1 MKLWKIC
8 DYTGLWKEGV
18 IEFSLTICIFLPG
31 PIDPKMWLW
40 NVFDCQ
46 VLNFNCRIRCFFF
59 TALVSLAVNSMQFH
73 TRVSFETYAFLFLRK
88 FNITHDVDSEFAM
101 AGSDIWCQPFSTGY
115 FNLYRWQ
122 DRQNNLMA
130 GQKNIFNMFTVRC
143 VKSHKYFGPSCL
155 K

>member
-1 MKLWKIC
+1 MRLHGFVKRGC
-8 DYTGLWKEGV
+8 YRV
-18 IEFSLTICIFLPG
+18 FFSDIYFFAWS
-31 PIDPKMWLW
+31 DWSKMSLW
-40 NVFDCQ
+40 NVCDCQ

-122 DRQNNLMA
+122 DRQNNWMA
-130 GQKNIFNMFTVRC
+130 GQKTFSPCSRSAVSSRTNILDPLV
-143 VKSHKYFGPSCL
+143 
-155 K
+155 